1 MFLIMKV
8 EIDLPDRLYEEIR
21 ELCEYNNLTIDRYII
36 DCISDAYYTLKY
48 GDLNLK
54 INKDKEDF
62 KNSEKK
68 EVKSDVEKKKVGR
81 PRKKV
86 EEVVQTDKKEN
97 LIIEETVLNNT
108 KETVLNNT
116 KETVLNNTKETVLKK
131 EDTVNVVDEQLQN
144 KIKRT
149 KRVLKVK

>member
-1 MFLIMKV
+1 MFLIMKL

-108 KETVLNNT
+108 KD
-116 KETVLNNTKETVLKK
+116 TVLKK

>member
-1 MFLIMKV
+1 MKV
-8 EIDLPDRLYEEIR
+8 EIDLPDRLYCEIR
-21 ELCEYNNLTIDRYII
+21 EMCEHNNQTIDRYIV

-54 INKDKEDF
+54 INKNKEDF
-62 KNSEKK
+62 QTNKKIEEKK
-68 EVKSDVEKKKVGR
+68 ETKSDVEKKKVGR

-97 LIIEETVLNNT
+97 VIIEETVLNNT
-108 KETVLNNT
+108 TDTVLS
-116 KETVLNNTKETVLKK
+116 K
-131 EDTVNVVDEQLQN
+131 EDTVNIVDEQLQN

>member
-1 MFLIMKV
+1 MLLIMKV

-62 KNSEKK
+62 KNSEKQ

-108 KETVLNNT
+108 KD
-116 KETVLNNTKETVLKK
+116 TVLKK

>member
-1 MFLIMKV
+1 MKIEV
-8 EIDLPDRLYEEIR
+8 NLPDRLYEEIR
-21 ELCEYNNLTIDRYII
+21 ELCEYNNQTIDRYIV
-36 DCISDAYYTLKY
+36 DCISDTYYTLKY

-108 KETVLNNT
+108 KETVL
-116 KETVLNNTKETVLKK
+116 KK

>member
-1 MFLIMKV
+1 MKV

-54 INKDKEDF
+54 ISKDKEDL
-62 KNSEKK
+62 KTDEKIVEKTEKK
-68 EVKSDVEKKKVGR
+68 PDVEKKKVGR

-108 KETVLNNT
+108 KD
-116 KETVLNNTKETVLKK
+116 TVLKK

-149 KRVLKVK
+149 KRVLKLK

>member
-1 MFLIMKV
+1 MKV

-108 KETVLNNT
+108 KETVL
-116 KETVLNNTKETVLKK
+116 KK

>member
-68 EVKSDVEKKKVGR
+68 EVKSYVE
-81 PRKKV
+81 
-86 EEVVQTDKKEN
+86 
-97 LIIEETVLNNT
+97 
-108 KETVLNNT
+108 
-116 KETVLNNTKETVLKK
+116 
-131 EDTVNVVDEQLQN
+131 
-144 KIKRT
+144 
-149 KRVLKVK
+149 

>member
-1 MFLIMKV
+1 MKIEV
-8 EIDLPDRLYEEIR
+8 NLPDRLYEEIR

-97 LIIEETVLNNT
+97 VIIEETVLNNT
-108 KETVLNNT
+108 TDTVLS
-116 KETVLNNTKETVLKK
+116 K
-131 EDTVNVVDEQLQN
+131 EDTVNIVDEQLQN

>member
-1 MFLIMKV
+1 MKIEV
-8 EIDLPDRLYEEIR
+8 NLPDRLYEEIR
-21 ELCEYNNLTIDRYII
+21 ELCEYNNQTIDRYIV
-36 DCISDAYYTLKY
+36 DCISDTYYTLKY

-54 INKDKEDF
+54 ISKDKEDL
-62 KNSEKK
+62 KTDEKIVEKTEKK
-68 EVKSDVEKKKVGR
+68 PDVEKKKVGR

-108 KETVLNNT
+108 QD
-116 KETVLNNTKETVLKK
+116 TVLKK

>member
-1 MFLIMKV
+1 MVLIMKV

-108 KETVLNNT
+108 KETVL
-116 KETVLNNTKETVLKK
+116 KK
-131 EDTVNVVDEQLQN
+131 EDTMNVVDEQLQN

>member
-1 MFLIMKV
+1 MKV

-36 DCISDAYYTLKY
+36 DCVSDAYYTLKY

-108 KETVLNNT
+108 KETVL
-116 KETVLNNTKETVLKK
+116 KK

>member
-108 KETVLNNT
+108 KETVL
-116 KETVLNNTKETVLKK
+116 KK
-131 EDTVNVVDEQLQN
+131 EDTMNVVDEQLQN

>member
-1 MFLIMKV
+1 MKV

-108 KETVLNNT
+108 KETVL
-116 KETVLNNTKETVLKK
+116 KK
-131 EDTVNVVDEQLQN
+131 EDTMNVVDEQLQN

>member
-108 KETVLNNT
+108 KD
-116 KETVLNNTKETVLKK
+116 TVLKK

>member
-21 ELCEYNNLTIDRYII
+21 ELCEYNDLTIDRYII

-54 INKDKEDF
+54 INKDKEDS

-68 EVKSDVEKKKVGR
+68 EVKPDVEKKKVGR

-108 KETVLNNT
+108 KETVL
-116 KETVLNNTKETVLKK
+116 KK

>member
-54 INKDKEDF
+54 INKDKEDS

-108 KETVLNNT
+108 QD
-116 KETVLNNTKETVLKK
+116 TVLKK

>member
-1 MFLIMKV
+1 MLLIMKV

-62 KNSEKK
+62 KNSEKQ

-86 EEVVQTDKKEN
+86 EEVVQIDKKEN
-97 LIIEETVLNNT
+97 VIIEKTVLNNT
-108 KETVLNNT
+108 TDTVLN
-116 KETVLNNTKETVLKK
+116 K
-131 EDTVNVVDEQLQN
+131 EDTVNIVDEQ
-144 KIKRT
+144 
-149 KRVLKVK
+149 